1 MKNVVFLQ
9 ENSYFNEINVFQ
21 RMQKKYEKIFK
32 KTCQNASKNL
42 YKFIQKS
49 ASEKERQNDAK
60 MLENL
65 SQKTSQNR
73 QNVDK
78 IEVQKFMEKTKKK

>member
-1 MKNVVFLQ
+1 
-9 ENSYFNEINVFQ
+9 
-21 RMQKKYEKIFK
+21 MQKEYEKIFR
-32 KTCQNASKNL
+32 KTFQNASKNL
-42 YKFIQKS
+42 YKFIKKS
-49 ASEKERQNDAK
+49 ALEKERQNDAK

-78 IEVQKFMEKTKKK
+78 IEVQKFMEKNIKRIALGLTV